1 VRGSLGRWVAG
12 SVGFLF
18 ISCMTS
24 APPPPGVVPVVSFE
38 ARGTQTSP
46 YFAVFVTGDGG
57 WRRIDVKVSDIL
69 RDAGMPVVGIVA
81 NSYFARER
89 TPEETSSDLGK
100 VIREYQ
106 TKWQR
111 KKVVLVGYSRGA
123 EALPF
128 MVNRL
133 SGDIKPDIELIVLL
147 GPAETTAFKVGNP
160 DRYSLGPEVQKLW
173 GDELVC
179 VVGTLEKHS
188 ICRSIPA
195 GDAVVLTLRGG
206 HHFGGAYD
214 RIGHVILDALKRRG

>member
-1 VRGSLGRWVAG
+1 MLIFA
-12 SVGFLF
+12 
-18 ISCMTS
+18 SCMS
-24 APPPPGVVPVVSFE
+24 APPPPPGVVPTVAYD

-46 YFAVFVTGDGG
+46 YFVVFVTGDGG
-57 WRRIDVKVSDIL
+57 WRRIDVKVSDVL
-69 RDAGMPVVGIVA
+69 RDAGMPVVGILA

-89 TPEETSSDLGK
+89 TPEETAADLEK

-111 KKVVLVGYSRGA
+111 RKVVLVGYSRGA

-133 SGDIKPDIELIVLL
+133 PPDIKRDVQLIALL
-147 GPAETTAFKVGNP
+147 GPSETTAFKVGKP
-160 DRYSLGPEVQKLW
+160 DRYKLEPEVEKLW

-195 GDAVVLTLRGG
+195 GDAAVLTLRGG

-214 RIGHVILDALKRRG
+214 RIGHVILDALERRE

>member
-1 VRGSLGRWVAG
+1 MRSPGRWVACSLAMLLMG
-12 SVGFLF
+12 
-18 ISCMTS
+18 CRT

-38 ARGTQTSP
+38 ARGTQMSP
-46 YFAVFVTGDGG
+46 YFVVFVTGDGG

-69 RDAGMPVVGIVA
+69 RDAGMPVAGILA

-89 TPEETSSDLGK
+89 TPAETAADLEK

-106 TKWQR
+106 VKWQR
-111 KKVVLVGYSRGA
+111 KKVVLIGYSRGA

-133 SGDIKPDIELIVLL
+133 SAGVKRDVALVALL
-147 GPAETTAFKVGNP
+147 GPAETTAFRVGKP
-160 DRYSLGPEVQKLW
+160 DRFALGPEVEKLW
-173 GDELVC
+173 GDDLVC

-188 ICRSIPA
+188 VCRSIPA

-214 RIGHVILDALKRRG
+214 RIGQVILDALKRRG

>member
-1 VRGSLGRWVAG
+1 VSGSLGRWVAG
-12 SVGFLF
+12 SLGVLLIG
-18 ISCMTS
+18 CMS
-24 APPPPGVVPVVSFE
+24 AAPPPPGVVPVVSYE
-38 ARGTQTSP
+38 ARGAQTSP
-46 YFAVFVTGDGG
+46 YFVVFVTGDGG
-57 WRRIDVKVSDIL
+57 WRRIDIKVSNIL
-69 RDAGMPVVGIVA
+69 RDAGMPVVGILA
-81 NSYFARER
+81 NSYFASER
-89 TPEETSSDLGK
+89 TPDETAVDLEK

-106 TKWQR
+106 AKWQR

-133 SGDIKPDIELIVLL
+133 PDDIKRDVELIALL

-160 DRYSLGPEVQKLW
+160 DRYALEPEVEKLW